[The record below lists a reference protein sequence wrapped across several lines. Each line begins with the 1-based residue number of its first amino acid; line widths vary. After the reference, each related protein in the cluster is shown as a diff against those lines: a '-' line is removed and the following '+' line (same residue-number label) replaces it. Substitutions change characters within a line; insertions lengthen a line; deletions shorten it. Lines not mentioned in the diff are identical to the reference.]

1 MTENNKKN
9 SNQKT
14 NNENNSLNRNLG
26 VFQLTMMGAGMM
38 IGAGVFVATGIA
50 IGKSGPGGILLA
62 FALNGL
68 IAVFT
73 AMSFAELCSAMPEA
87 GGAYAQV
94 KKAFGGFT
102 GYISGWM
109 NWFALSAAGSLY
121 AITFS
126 KYTLHLLETFAFFN
140 QLDLNIHVWE
150 KILAIVVALVFI
162 FINYKGVED
171 TGKSS
176 AIIAL
181 GQTVTLAIIG
191 ALGIAV
197 AFKDPSRLT
206 NFSPFSE
213 SGWMGILL
221 AMGFTYVGFE
231 GFEVIGHAGEEAINP
246 RKSIPRAILYAV
258 IIVVTTYILVAFAAV
273 IGSNAQA
280 GVTTVQWFAE
290 KEATGFA
297 DAVQALA
304 PFGGVLVTLAAIF
317 SSTSALNATLF
328 SSTRVS
334 FAMSRDGFLPK
345 KLMRISKNKVPDIAL
360 ACSSAIVLIAVLLL
374 DVEAVAAAADIMFL
388 LLFML
393 INISVIKIRKD
404 MGDELTYG
412 FLMPFFPYVPIIAL
426 VLQLVLAML
435 LFELSLLAWL
445 SAAMWILAGVVLY
458 FTYSKKNGQ
467 KVAQK
472 LTLEEIAS
480 GVEKDYHVMLPVR
493 SGGISNILAKYASRV
508 AKYFDGE
515 LMLTRIVSVPHYL
528 SEDDARKQADMKRDI
543 LKSASDSVDIDVP
556 ISSLIGRAETAAS
569 GIVRYVREKTV
580 NLVVLGWKGYTSK
593 SLYQMGNTLDRVIER
608 APCNIMI
615 VKPGEEGLHT
625 GKEIKKILLPLG
637 GYNNSLLGIQIAS
650 ALMADQ
656 DQAEVTLL
664 NVNSANEPEE
674 KIMNSMQ
681 PILKHL
687 GKINWN
693 VKIKYGDDVSEEILK
708 ESESHDLLILGAS
721 AEGVLKQMLFGQIP
735 EKIASKCNKTVI
747 LVKRDL
753 GIQSFIKRWLGK
765 R

>member
-1 MTENNKKN
+1 MREQKDKKKVEIIEE
-9 SNQKT
+9 KT
-14 NNENNSLNRNLG
+14 TLSRNLG

-50 IGKSGPGGILLA
+50 IGKAGPGGILLA

-68 IAVFT
+68 IAIFT

-102 GYISGWM
+102 GFISGWM
-109 NWFALSAAGSLY
+109 NWFALSVAGSLY

-126 KYTLHLLETFAFFN
+126 KYTLHLLETFEFFN
-140 QLDLNIHVWE
+140 RLNLNTGLWE
-150 KILAIVVALVFI
+150 KILAVVVALAFI
-162 FINYKGVED
+162 FINYRGVED

-176 AIIAL
+176 TIIAL
-181 GQTVTLAIIG
+181 GQTFTLGIIG
-191 ALGIAV
+191 VLGVAV
-197 AFKDPSRLT
+197 ALKDPSRLT
-206 NFSPFSE
+206 NFSPFAQ
-213 SGWMGILL
+213 SGWMGVLL

-246 RKSIPRAILYAV
+246 RKNIPRAILYAV

-273 IGSNAQA
+273 IGSNPEKGMNVAA
-280 GVTTVQWFAE
+280 WFAQR
-290 KEATGFA
+290 EATGFA

-345 KLMRISKNKVPDIAL
+345 KLMRISKNQVPDIAL
-360 ACSSAIVLIAVLLL
+360 ACSSTIVITVVLLL

-412 FLMPFFPYVPIIAL
+412 FLMPFFPYIPIVAL
-426 VLQLVLAML
+426 VLQLVLAIL
-435 LFELSLLAWL
+435 LFELSMLAWI
-445 SAAMWILAGVVLY
+445 SAGLWIAVGIVMY
-458 FTYSKKNGQ
+458 FAYSKKNGK

-472 LTLEEIAS
+472 FTLEEAAAQ
-480 GVEKDYHVMLPVR
+480 VHKDYQVMLPVR
-493 SGGISNILAKYASRV
+493 SGGISDILAKYAARV

-515 LMLTRIVSVPHYL
+515 LLLTRIVSVPHYL
-528 SEDDARKQADMKRDI
+528 SEKEARTQADKKRGI
-543 LKSASDSVDIDVP
+543 LLSAKESVDIDVP
-556 ISSLIGRAETAAS
+556 ISTVMGRAETAAS
-569 GIVRYVREKTV
+569 GIVRYVREKNT
-580 NLVVLGWKGYTSK
+580 NMVVLGWKGYTSK
-593 SLYQMGNTLDRVIER
+593 SQYQMGNTIDRVIER
-608 APCNIMI
+608 APSNILI

-625 GKEIKKILLPLG
+625 GKKIKKVLLPLG
-637 GYNNSLLGIQIAS
+637 GII
-650 ALMADQ
+650 
-656 DQAEVTLL
+656 T
-664 NVNSANEPEE
+664 
-674 KIMNSMQ
+674 
-681 PILKHL
+681 H
-687 GKINWN
+687 
-693 VKIKYGDDVSEEILK
+693 
-708 ESESHDLLILGAS
+708 
-721 AEGVLKQMLFGQIP
+721 F
-735 EKIASKCNKTVI
+735 
-747 LVKRDL
+747 
-753 GIQSFIKRWLGK
+753 WLY

>member
-1 MTENNKKN
+1 MREQKDKKKVEIIEE
-9 SNQKT
+9 KT
-14 NNENNSLNRNLG
+14 TLSRNLG

-50 IGKSGPGGILLA
+50 IGKAGPGGILLA

-68 IAVFT
+68 IAIFT

-102 GYISGWM
+102 GFISGWM
-109 NWFALSAAGSLY
+109 NWFALSVAGSLY

-126 KYTLHLLETFAFFN
+126 KYTLHLLETFEFFN
-140 QLDLNIHVWE
+140 RLNLNTGLWE
-150 KILAIVVALVFI
+150 KILAVVVALAFI
-162 FINYKGVED
+162 LINYRGVED

-176 AIIAL
+176 TIIAL
-181 GQTVTLAIIG
+181 GQTFTLGIIG
-191 ALGIAV
+191 VLGVAV
-197 AFKDPSRLT
+197 ALKDPSRLT
-206 NFSPFSE
+206 NFSPFAQ
-213 SGWMGILL
+213 SGWMGVLL

-246 RKSIPRAILYAV
+246 RKNIPRAILYAV

-273 IGSNAQA
+273 IGSNPEKGMNVAA
-280 GVTTVQWFAE
+280 WFAQR
-290 KEATGFA
+290 EATGFA

-345 KLMRISKNKVPDIAL
+345 KLMRISKNQVPDIAL
-360 ACSSAIVLIAVLLL
+360 ACSSTIVITVVLLL

-412 FLMPFFPYVPIIAL
+412 FLMPFFPYIPIVAL
-426 VLQLVLAML
+426 VLQLVLAIL
-435 LFELSLLAWL
+435 LFELSMLAWI
-445 SAAMWILAGVVLY
+445 SAGLWIAVGIVMY
-458 FTYSKKNGQ
+458 FAYSKKNGK

-472 LTLEEIAS
+472 FTLEEVAAQ
-480 GVEKDYHVMLPVR
+480 VHKDYQVMLPVR
-493 SGGISNILAKYASRV
+493 SGGISDILAKYAARV

-515 LMLTRIVSVPHYL
+515 LLLTRIVSVPHYL
-528 SEDDARKQADMKRDI
+528 SEKEARTQADKKRGI
-543 LKSASDSVDIDVP
+543 LLSAKESVDIDVP
-556 ISSLIGRAETAAS
+556 ISTVMGRAETAAS
-569 GIVRYVREKTV
+569 GIVRYVREKNT
-580 NLVVLGWKGYTSK
+580 NMVVLGWKGYTSK
-593 SLYQMGNTLDRVIER
+593 SQYQMGNTIDRVIER
-608 APCNIMI
+608 APSNILI

-625 GKEIKKILLPLG
+625 GKKIKKVLLPLG
-637 GYNNSLLGIQIAS
+637 GYNNSLLAIQIAN
-650 ALMADQ
+650 ALMAD
-656 DQAEVTLL
+656 DEESEVTLL
-664 NVNSANEPEE
+664 NVNVHHEPED

-687 GKINWN
+687 GAINWS
-693 VKIKYGDDVSEEILK
+693 VKITYGDDVVEAILK
-708 ESESHDLLILGAS
+708 ESQDHDLLVLGAS
-721 AEGVLKQMLFGQIP
+721 TEGLLKQMLFGQIP
-735 EKIASKCNKTVI
+735 EKIASRCQKTVV

>member
-1 MTENNKKN
+1 MQENNNKESYEKSNDKN
-9 SNQKT
+9 SL
-14 NNENNSLNRNLG
+14 SRNLG

-68 IAVFT
+68 IAIFT

-102 GYISGWM
+102 GFISGWM
-109 NWFALSAAGSLY
+109 NWFALSVAGSLY

-126 KYTLHLLETFAFFN
+126 KYTLHLMGTFEFFTR
-140 QLDLNIHVWE
+140 LDLNIGFWE
-150 KILAIVVALVFI
+150 KILAVIIALIFI

-176 AIIAL
+176 TIIAL
-181 GQTVTLAIIG
+181 GQTLTLGIIG
-191 ALGIAV
+191 VLGIAV
-197 AFKDPSRLT
+197 ALKDPSRLT

-213 SGWMGILL
+213 TGWLGVLL

-246 RKSIPRAILYAV
+246 RKNIPRAILYAV
-258 IIVVTTYILVAFAAV
+258 IIVVTTYIFVAFAAV
-273 IGSNAQA
+273 IGANVKEGATA
-280 GVTTVQWFAE
+280 AEWFSARG
-290 KEATGFA
+290 ATGFA

-334 FAMSRDGFLPK
+334 FAMSRDGFLPP
-345 KLMRISKNKVPDIAL
+345 KLMRISKNQVPDIAL
-360 ACSSAIVLIAVLLL
+360 ACSSCIVIIVVLLL

-412 FLMPFFPYVPIIAL
+412 FLMPFFPFIPIAAL
-426 VLQLVLAML
+426 VLQLVLAVL
-435 LFELSLLAWL
+435 LFELSMLAWV
-445 SAAMWILAGVVLY
+445 SAGLWILTGVAMY
-458 FTYSKKNGQ
+458 FVYSRKNGQ

-472 LTLEEIAS
+472 FTLEEKIEGERKA
-480 GVEKDYHVMLPVR
+480 YQVMLPVR
-493 SGGISNILAKYASRV
+493 SGGISDILAQYAGRF

-515 LMLTRIVSVPHYL
+515 VLLTRIVSVPHHI
-528 SEDDARKQADMKRDI
+528 SEEEAMNAANRKKGIITSA
-543 LKSASDSVDIDVP
+543 KSSVDVNVP
-556 ISSLIGRAETAAS
+556 VNSVIGRAETAAS
-569 GIVRYVREKTV
+569 GIVRYVREKNT
-580 NLVVLGWKGYTSK
+580 NMVVLGWKGFTDK
-593 SLYQMGNTLDRVIER
+593 KQYQMGNTIDRVIER
-608 APCNIMI
+608 APCDIII
-615 VKPGEEGLHT
+615 VKPGKEGLHT
-625 GKEIKKILLPLG
+625 GKDIKKILLPLS
-637 GYNNSLLGIQIAS
+637 GYSNSLLAIEIAHS
-650 ALMADQ
+650 LMVDEEE
-656 DQAEVTLL
+656 AEVTIL
-664 NVNSANEPEE
+664 NINIRQEPEE
-674 KIMNSMQ
+674 KIMDSMQ
-681 PILKHL
+681 PIFKHL

-693 VKIKYGDDVSEEILK
+693 VKITYDTDIAQAIL
-708 ESESHDLLILGAS
+708 SESQNHDLLILGAS
-721 AEGVLKQMLFGQIP
+721 NEGLLKQMLFGQIP
-735 EKIASKCNKTVI
+735 EKIASQCEKTVI
-747 LVKRDL
+747 LVKRNL
-753 GIQSFIKRWLGK
+753 GIQSFIKRWLG
-765 R
+765 RR

>member
-1 MTENNKKN
+1 MQEQKDKKKVEI
-9 SNQKT
+9 QEEKT
-14 NNENNSLNRNLG
+14 TLSRNLG

-68 IAVFT
+68 IAIFT

-102 GYISGWM
+102 GFISGWM
-109 NWFALSAAGSLY
+109 NWFALSVAGSLY
-121 AITFS
+121 SITFS
-126 KYTLHLLETFAFFN
+126 KYTLHLLETFEFFN
-140 QLDLNIHVWE
+140 RLNLNTGLWE
-150 KILAIVVALVFI
+150 KILAVVVALVFI

-176 AIIAL
+176 TIIAL
-181 GQTVTLAIIG
+181 GQTVTLGIIG
-191 ALGIAV
+191 VLGVAV
-197 AFKDPSRLT
+197 ALKDPSRLT
-206 NFSPFSE
+206 NFSPFAQ
-213 SGWMGILL
+213 SGWMGVLL

-246 RKSIPRAILYAV
+246 RKNIPRAILYAV
-258 IIVVTTYILVAFAAV
+258 IIVVSTYILVAFAAV
-273 IGSNAQA
+273 IGSNPEGGLNAA
-280 GVTTVQWFAE
+280 AWFAE
-290 KEATGFA
+290 REATGFA

-345 KLMRISKNKVPDIAL
+345 KLMRISRNQVPDIAL
-360 ACSSAIVLIAVLLL
+360 ACSSAIVLIVVLLL

-412 FLMPFFPYVPIIAL
+412 FLMPFFPYIPIVAL
-426 VLQLVLAML
+426 VLQLVLAIL
-435 LFELSLLAWL
+435 LFELSLLAWI
-445 SAAMWILAGVVLY
+445 SAGLWIAAGIVMY
-458 FTYSKKNGQ
+458 FAYSKKNGK

-472 LTLEEIAS
+472 FTLEEEAAA
-480 GVEKDYHVMLPVR
+480 VHKDYQVMLPVR
-493 SGGISNILAKYASRV
+493 SGGISDILAKYAARV

-515 LMLTRIVSVPHYL
+515 LLLTRIVSVPHYL
-528 SEDDARKQADMKRDI
+528 SEKEARAEADRKRGI
-543 LKSASDSVDIDVP
+543 LLSAKESVDIDVP
-556 ISSLIGRAETAAS
+556 ISTVMGRAETAAG
-569 GIVRYVREKTV
+569 GIVRYVREKNTDM
-580 NLVVLGWKGYTSK
+580 VVLGWKGYTAK
-593 SLYQMGNTLDRVIER
+593 SQYQMGNTIDRVIER
-608 APCNIMI
+608 APSNIMI

-625 GKEIKKILLPLG
+625 GKEIKKVLLPLG
-637 GYNNSLLGIQIAS
+637 GYNNSLLAIQIAN
-650 ALMADQ
+650 ALMAD
-656 DQAEVTLL
+656 DEEAEVTLL
-664 NVNSANEPEE
+664 NVNVRNEPED

-687 GKINWN
+687 GTMNWN
-693 VKIKYGDDVSEEILK
+693 VKITYGEDVVEAILK
-708 ESESHDLLILGAS
+708 ESQYHDLLVLGAS
-721 AEGVLKQMLFGQIP
+721 TEGLLKQMLFGQIP
-735 EKIASKCNKTVI
+735 EKIASGCKKTVV

>member
-1 MTENNKKN
+1 
-9 SNQKT
+9 
-14 NNENNSLNRNLG
+14 
-26 VFQLTMMGAGMM
+26 MMGAGMM

-50 IGKSGPGGILLA
+50 IGKSGPGGIILA

-68 IAVFT
+68 IAIFT

-102 GYISGWM
+102 GFISGWM
-109 NWFALSAAGSLY
+109 NWFALSVAGSLY
-121 AITFS
+121 SITFS
-126 KYTLHLLETFAFFN
+126 KYTLHLLETFEFFQRLN
-140 QLDLNIHVWE
+140 LNIGLWE
-150 KILAIVVALVFI
+150 KILAVVIALVFI

-176 AIIAL
+176 TIIAL
-181 GQTVTLAIIG
+181 GQTVTLGIIG
-191 ALGIAV
+191 ALGVAV
-197 AFKDPSRLT
+197 ALKDPSRLT
-206 NFSPFSE
+206 NFSPFAE
-213 SGWMGILL
+213 SGWMGVLL

-273 IGSNAQA
+273 IGSNPEGITSA
-280 GVTTVQWFAE
+280 GWFSQRS
-290 KEATGFA
+290 ATGFA
-297 DAVQALA
+297 DAVQRLA

-345 KLMRISKNKVPDIAL
+345 KLMRISKNQVPDIAL
-360 ACSSAIVLIAVLLL
+360 ACSSAIVLVVVLLL

-412 FLMPFFPYVPIIAL
+412 FLMPFFPYIPIVAL
-426 VLQLVLAML
+426 VLQLVLAVL
-435 LFELSLLAWL
+435 LFELSMLAWV
-445 SAAMWILAGVVLY
+445 SAGLWILAGITMY
-458 FTYSKKNGQ
+458 FAYSRKNGK

-472 LTLEEIAS
+472 FTLEEEAAP
-480 GVEKDYHVMLPVR
+480 GGKEYQVMLPVR
-493 SGGISNILAKYASRV
+493 SGGISDILAKYAARV

-528 SEDDARKQADMKRDI
+528 SEEEARAAADRKRGI
-543 LKSASDSVDIDVP
+543 LTAAKKAVDIDVP
-556 ISSLIGRAETAAS
+556 IGSVIGRAETAAS
-569 GIVRYVREKTV
+569 GIVRYVREKSTDI
-580 NLVVLGWKGYTSK
+580 VVLGWKGYTTK
-593 SLYQMGNTLDRVIER
+593 KQYEMGNTIDRVIER
-608 APCNIMI
+608 APCNILI
-615 VKPGEEGLHT
+615 VKPGREGLRT

-637 GYNNSLLGIQIAS
+637 GYNNSLLGIQVAS
-650 ALMADQ
+650 ALMADEEE
-656 DQAEVTLL
+656 AEVTLL
-664 NVNSANEPEE
+664 NVNIYGEPEE
-674 KIMNSMQ
+674 KILNSMQ
-681 PILKHL
+681 PILRHL
-687 GKINWN
+687 GSINWN
-693 VKIKYGDDVSEEILK
+693 VKITYDTDVVEAILK

-721 AEGVLKQMLFGQIP
+721 NEALLKQKLFGQIP
-735 EKIASKCNKTVI
+735 EKIASRCEKTVI
-747 LVKRDL
+747 LVKRNL

>member
-1 MTENNKKN
+1 MQEQKDRKKVEVKEE
-9 SNQKT
+9 KT
-14 NNENNSLNRNLG
+14 TLSRNLG

-68 IAVFT
+68 IAIFT

-102 GYISGWM
+102 GFISGWM
-109 NWFALSAAGSLY
+109 NWFALSVAGSLY
-121 AITFS
+121 SITFS
-126 KYTLHLLETFAFFN
+126 KYTLHLLETFEFFN
-140 QLDLNIHVWE
+140 RLNLNTGLWE
-150 KILAIVVALVFI
+150 KILAVVVALVFI

-176 AIIAL
+176 TIIAL
-181 GQTVTLAIIG
+181 GQTFTLGIIG
-191 ALGIAV
+191 VLGVAV
-197 AFKDPSRLT
+197 ALKDPSRLT
-206 NFSPFSE
+206 NFSPFAQ
-213 SGWMGILL
+213 SGWMGVLL

-246 RKSIPRAILYAV
+246 RKNIPRAILYAV

-273 IGSNAQA
+273 IGSNPE
-280 GVTTVQWFAE
+280 GVANVADWFA
-290 KEATGFA
+290 KREATGFA

-345 KLMRISKNKVPDIAL
+345 KLMRISKNQVPDIAL
-360 ACSSAIVLIAVLLL
+360 ACSSAIVLVVVLLL

-412 FLMPFFPYVPIIAL
+412 FLMPFFPYIPIVAL
-426 VLQLVLAML
+426 VLQLVLAIL
-435 LFELSLLAWL
+435 LFELSMLAWI
-445 SAAMWILAGVVLY
+445 SAGLWIAVGIVMY
-458 FTYSKKNGQ
+458 FAYSKKNGK

-472 LTLEEIAS
+472 FTLEEEAAQ
-480 GVEKDYHVMLPVR
+480 VQKDYQVMLPVR
-493 SGGISNILAKYASRV
+493 SGGISDILAKYAARV

-515 LMLTRIVSVPHYL
+515 LLLTRIVSVPHYL
-528 SEDDARKQADMKRDI
+528 SEKEARAAADRKRGI
-543 LKSASDSVDIDVP
+543 LLSAKESVDIDVP
-556 ISSLIGRAETAAS
+556 ISTVMGRAETAAS
-569 GIVRYVREKTV
+569 GIVRYIREKNT
-580 NLVVLGWKGYTSK
+580 NMVVLGWKGYTSK
-593 SLYQMGNTLDRVIER
+593 SQYQMGNTIDRVIER
-608 APCNIMI
+608 APSNIMI

-625 GKEIKKILLPLG
+625 GKEIKKVLLPLG
-637 GYNNSLLGIQIAS
+637 GYNNSLLAIQIAN
-650 ALMADQ
+650 ALMAD
-656 DQAEVTLL
+656 DEQAEVTLL
-664 NVNSANEPEE
+664 NVNVHHEPED

-687 GKINWN
+687 GAMNWS
-693 VKIKYGDDVSEEILK
+693 VKITYGDDVVEAILK
-708 ESESHDLLILGAS
+708 ESQDHDLLVLGAS
-721 AEGVLKQMLFGQIP
+721 TEGLLKQMLFGQIP
-735 EKIASKCNKTVI
+735 EKIASRCKKTVV

>member
-1 MTENNKKN
+1 MQEQKDRKKVEVKEE
-9 SNQKT
+9 KT
-14 NNENNSLNRNLG
+14 TLSRNLG

-68 IAVFT
+68 IAIFT

-102 GYISGWM
+102 GFISGWM
-109 NWFALSAAGSLY
+109 NWFALSVAGSLY
-121 AITFS
+121 SITFS
-126 KYTLHLLETFAFFN
+126 KYTLHLLETFEFFN
-140 QLDLNIHVWE
+140 RLNLNTGLWE
-150 KILAIVVALVFI
+150 KILAVVVALVFI

-176 AIIAL
+176 TIIAL
-181 GQTVTLAIIG
+181 GQTFTLGIIG
-191 ALGIAV
+191 VLGVAV
-197 AFKDPSRLT
+197 ALKDPSRLT
-206 NFSPFSE
+206 NFSPFAQ
-213 SGWMGILL
+213 SGWMGVLL

-246 RKSIPRAILYAV
+246 RKNIPRAILYAV

-273 IGSNAQA
+273 IGSNPE
-280 GVTTVQWFAE
+280 GVANVADWFA
-290 KEATGFA
+290 KREATGFA

-345 KLMRISKNKVPDIAL
+345 KLMRISKNQVPDIAL
-360 ACSSAIVLIAVLLL
+360 ACSSAIVLVVVLLL

-412 FLMPFFPYVPIIAL
+412 FLMPFFPYIPIVAL
-426 VLQLVLAML
+426 VLQLVLAIL
-435 LFELSLLAWL
+435 LFELSMLAWI
-445 SAAMWILAGVVLY
+445 SAGLWIAVGIVMY
-458 FTYSKKNGQ
+458 FAYSKKNGK

-472 LTLEEIAS
+472 FTLEEEAAQ
-480 GVEKDYHVMLPVR
+480 VQKDYQVMLPVR
-493 SGGISNILAKYASRV
+493 SGGISDILAKYAARV

-515 LMLTRIVSVPHYL
+515 LLLTRIVSVPHYL
-528 SEDDARKQADMKRDI
+528 SEKEARAAADRKRGI
-543 LKSASDSVDIDVP
+543 LLSSKESVDIDVP
-556 ISSLIGRAETAAS
+556 ISTVMGRAETAAS
-569 GIVRYVREKTV
+569 GIVRYIREKNTDM
-580 NLVVLGWKGYTSK
+580 VVLGWKGYTSK
-593 SLYQMGNTLDRVIER
+593 SQYQMGNTIDRVIER
-608 APCNIMI
+608 APSNIMI

-625 GKEIKKILLPLG
+625 GKEIKKVLLPLG
-637 GYNNSLLGIQIAS
+637 GYNNSLLAIQIAN
-650 ALMADQ
+650 ALMAD
-656 DQAEVTLL
+656 DEQAEVTLL
-664 NVNSANEPEE
+664 NVNVHHEPED

-687 GKINWN
+687 GAMNWS
-693 VKIKYGDDVSEEILK
+693 VKITYGDDVVEAILK
-708 ESESHDLLILGAS
+708 ESQDHDLLVLGAS
-721 AEGVLKQMLFGQIP
+721 TEGLLKQMLFGQIP
-735 EKIASKCNKTVI
+735 EKIASRCKKTVV